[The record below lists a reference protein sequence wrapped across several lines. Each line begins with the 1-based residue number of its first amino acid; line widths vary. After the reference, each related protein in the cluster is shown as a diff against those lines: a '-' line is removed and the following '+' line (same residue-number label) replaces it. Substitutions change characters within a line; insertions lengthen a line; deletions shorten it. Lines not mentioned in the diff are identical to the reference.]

1 MESRTE
7 RCLSVST
14 VGDELIFGRARIH
27 SVLSPFPRNPFS
39 TGSKP
44 SSELALSW
52 KRALPLFASTQ
63 GHVKADERTLVRTNL
78 PWMSAPAIIA
88 RRALLSPVDGYSH
101 CACGESNGR
110 CDRSP
115 FLNREQL
122 RSPLPWWPSFGS
134 ERCPRWPPLEA
145 RLHFLQSG
153 KRRIANLLRLWED
166 SYRIPIG
173 GRHGAK
179 TYGSSTGNS

>member
-1 MESRTE
+1 
-7 RCLSVST
+7 
-14 VGDELIFGRARIH
+14 
-27 SVLSPFPRNPFS
+27 
-39 TGSKP
+39 
-44 SSELALSW
+44 
-52 KRALPLFASTQ
+52 
-63 GHVKADERTLVRTNL
+63 
-78 PWMSAPAIIA
+78 MSAPAIIA

-101 CACGESNGR
+101 CAGGESNGR

-122 RSPLPWWPSFGS
+122 RSILPRWPSFGS
-134 ERCPRWPPLEA
+134 ERYPRWLPPALEA

-179 TYGSSTGNS
+179 TYGSSTGCALEAHGVQPPEMEAAAKPSSQPRTKSCVMSGDGHCEA